1 MKNLLVSTPGR
12 LLALAIGVAIGG
24 GGLSKIVDGGGLLIG
39 SVTVLVAVAIM
50 IVGLAESVE
59 DHFGAAAVFI
69 VVLPVLTFL
78 GEVGVQLAPRALGWP
93 LVVVA
98 LPFLAFAARAR
109 ASAPAS
115 QPRLE
120 LSHASS

>member
-24 GGLSKIVDGGGLLIG
+24 GGLSKMVDGGGLLIG

-59 DHFGAAAVFI
+59 EHFGAAAVFI

-120 LSHASS
+120 L